1 MPRRPRWWRTPS
13 TRCWAWPSSD
23 GMPRSGRLS
32 RSRAGVIRVDL
43 SGRGQAAIRG
53 TRWPFSAR
61 TRTSTTTRRRTRW
74 PRAVEAGFAGERHR
88 TNAIEPD
95 RPSIM
100 RPLCSRRFTSLPLA
114 CFGLA
119 KQHTASRACMA
130 QTPWVTTAKS
140 NRSLKSGANHPRRC
154 MHGARLRYRGAT
166 KAEFPERAGTVDAV
180 SQCRDPSPESPR
192 ASLRSAIS
200 SEGGV
205 AQ

>member
-1 MPRRPRWWRTPS
+1 M
-13 TRCWAWPSSD
+13 AFFGSD
-23 GMPRSGRLS
+23 TNIHNDPATDALAAGCGGRLCWQAAQDQ
-32 RSRAGVIRVDL
+32 RDRAGPAVDHAAPML
-43 SGRGQAAIRG
+43 SAFHLPPASLLR
-53 TRWPFSAR
+53 
-61 TRTSTTTRRRTRW
+61 
-74 PRAVEAGFAGERHR
+74 AGEAAHC
-88 TNAIEPD
+88 E
-95 RPSIM
+95 S
-100 RPLCSRRFTSLPLA
+100 
-114 CFGLA
+114 GLHGA
-119 KQHTASRACMA
+119 
-130 QTPWVTTAKS
+130 TPWVTTAKS